1 MRLRISGR
9 FLAALTGALC
19 VAALA
24 GCGSISKLT
33 GGSDSSASPSGGD
46 SFTKTFVS
54 GGGTTGP
61 DVDPSVFAA
70 QSYCPPIEVRADTY
84 ILAVYERG
92 KQDQPEGLKYQGTI
106 RKYARECD
114 RVGNGE
120 MAIKVG
126 VSGRVVAGPAP
137 TKGPVVLPV
146 RIAVTGADN
155 KVLASQLIP
164 VEVGLAESDGSAG
177 WSRVIDDIRVPIEG
191 ATKVYVGFDTKEA
204 KR

>member
-1 MRLRISGR
+1 MRLRMSGR

-24 GCGSISKLT
+24 GCGSIQKLT
-33 GGSDSSASPSGGD
+33 GGSGSAGASGGD
-46 SFTKTFVS
+46 TLNKFVS

-70 QSYCPPIEVRADTY
+70 QGFCPPIEVRADTY

-106 RKYARECD
+106 RKYARECNT
-114 RVGNGE
+114 VGNGE
-120 MAIKVG
+120 MSIKVG
-126 VSGRVVAGPAP
+126 VSGRAVAGPAP
-137 TKGPVVLPV
+137 TSGPVVLPLRV
-146 RIAVTGADN
+146 AVTGADD

-164 VEVGLAESDGSAG
+164 VEVGLTESGGSAG
-177 WSRVIDDIRVPIEG
+177 WTRVIDDIRVPVEG
-191 ATKVYVGFDTKEA
+191 ATKIYVGFDTKDA
-204 KR
+204 KH